1 VQAVKDVRERGRTCI
16 LDIEME
22 VSLFFFGGWRG
33 GRVGL
38 VIWGWAGCAVYLLGK
53 GIDLL
58 LTFVIYHRA
67 SSK

>member
-1 VQAVKDVRERGRTCI
+1 
-16 LDIEME
+16 
-22 VSLFFFGGWRG
+22 
-33 GRVGL
+33 